1 MITDEKDWRKLCALV
16 AEENN
21 PQRLSELIDQLIKAL
36 NVRRQELQG
45 NGQGLK
51 AAPSSGATG
60 E

>member
-16 AEENN
+16 AEESN

-36 NVRRQELQG
+36 NARRRELQG
-45 NGQGLK
+45 NGQRSNSV
-51 AAPSSGATG
+51 PSSETTA

>member
-16 AEENN
+16 TEEHN

-36 NVRRQELQG
+36 NVRRQQLQG
-45 NGQGLK
+45 NGQGSK
-51 AAPSSGATG
+51 ALPSSRTTG